1 MGRIIFLDG
10 TSGSGRTS
18 IARELLDILDDGVLF
33 HLAADGFSAMRTGR
47 ELRTERL
54 DTTLR
59 PTGEGRHR
67 SIAAL
72 ARVGDDIVV
81 DHVLSEPWR
90 LPDCPTVLPPEDV
103 LFAGVHGPPDEPT
116 RREPARGDRPPGFA
130 AHQYDLVHAHGDYDL
145 ACDTGTESPRECA
158 RRIKDFLPHRPGP
171 TAFTRFRRRHL
182 TAGRA
187 GREQARS

>member
-1 MGRIIFLDG
+1 MTSGRIIFLDG

-18 IARELLDILDDGVLF
+18 IARELPDILDDGVLF

-54 DTTLR
+54 DTALR

-90 LPDCPTVLPPEDV
+90 LPDCPTVLPSEDV

-116 RREPARGDRPPGFA
+116 RREPARGDRPP
-130 AHQYDLVHAHGDYDL
+130 V
-145 ACDTGTESPRECA
+145 S
-158 RRIKDFLPHRPGP
+158 RRTSTIWSTP
-171 TAFTRFRRRHL
+171 TATTTWCATPAR
-182 TAGRA
+182 
-187 GREQARS
+187 QALASAPGASRTSSRTGPVPRLSPASAAVI